1 MSEYGEKLASV
12 EEALADIGAGKL
24 LILVDDEDRE
34 NEGDLVIAAEYITP
48 EAVNFMATH
57 GRGLICLALSSDIV
71 ENLRLS
77 PMVQSNK
84 APLGTA
90 FTVSVDARDGIGSGL
105 SAADRAHTIKV
116 ASSRG
121 ARPSDLIS
129 PGHMFPLRARDG
141 GVLVRSGQTE
151 GSVDMARMAGCT
163 HAAVICEIMKED
175 GSMARLPDL
184 LEFGAEHGIRVA
196 TVADLIEYRLQNENL
211 VEEVTAADLPTT
223 YGDFQ
228 IRLFRSVVDK
238 LNHVVLQ
245 LGDIAGGGSTL
256 VRVHRAD
263 LVDDTFGAFQPE
275 GDSVLMQAMN
285 RIRQEGQGV
294 LLYLGHED
302 DRWEG
307 METPKSE
314 GDTPPFRAF
323 GIGAQIL
330 RSLEL
335 RRIRV
340 LSSSPRTF
348 RGLRGFGLEIE
359 SFESLSGS

>member
-1 MSEYGEKLASV
+1 MSGFGEKLASV
-12 EEALADIGAGKL
+12 EGALADIRAGKL

-34 NEGDLVIAAEYITP
+34 NEGDLVIAAEHITA
-48 EAVNFMATH
+48 EAVNFMATY
-57 GRGLICLALSSDIV
+57 GRGLICLALSSGIV
-71 ENLRLS
+71 DHLRLN
-77 PMVQSNK
+77 PMVQSNE

-116 ASSRG
+116 ASHPDAHPG
-121 ARPSDLIS
+121 DLIS
-129 PGHMFPLRARDG
+129 PGHIFPLRARDG

-151 GSVDMARMAGCT
+151 GSVDLARLAGCSP
-163 HAAVICEIMKED
+163 AAVICEIMKDD
-175 GSMARLPDL
+175 GTMARLPDL
-184 LEFGAEHGIRVA
+184 LEFGEEHGIQVA
-196 TVADLIEYRLQNENL
+196 TVADLIEYRLKNENL
-211 VEEVTAADLPTT
+211 VEEVSAADLPTT
-223 YGDFQ
+223 YGDFR
-228 IRLFRSVVDK
+228 IRLFRSALDD

-245 LGDIAGGGSTL
+245 LGDIKEENSTL
-256 VRVHRAD
+256 VRVHRAN
-263 LVDDTFGAFQPE
+263 LVDDTFGAFRPE
-275 GDSVLMQAMN
+275 GDSVLTQAMN
-285 RIRQEGQGV
+285 RIRDEGHGV

-307 METPKSE
+307 METPKD
-314 GDTPPFRAF
+314 GVKNPPFRAY

-330 RSLEL
+330 RTLKL

-340 LSSSPRTF
+340 LSSSPRSF